1 MSQQNIAEA
10 TGMVAPNIAK
20 TTVGSGTNVVKIVV
34 FMLVPELQPFVKLK
48 RCDGKSVAKVFYCG
62 VSKKPFPQYAEDE
75 QEILSSIALDYR
87 VKSVDSILLKYERYY
102 PDHQTRK
109 VFNDILGF
117 RAFCDSY
124 DQILEEESSQFR
136 IADMSSGKAV
146 DDGYRGVHVY
156 YQKSGKY
163 YPIEIQFNTLFDR
176 QLNNWLHDYLYKKDY
191 PIETGRIM
199 REKYESGLIRNE
211 HEFKEVLNNVLS
223 GSERS

>member
-1 MSQQNIAEA
+1 MCYL
-10 TGMVAPNIAK
+10 VAKDRDAHGCFALK
-20 TTVGSGTNVVKIVV
+20 TTHGKH
-34 FMLVPELQPFVKLK
+34 LVELK
-48 RCDGKSVAKVFYCG
+48 RELNKAVGYKG
-62 VSKKPFPQYAEDE
+62 VQLVTISRPTAYGEYAPYHFVDTE
-75 QEILSSIALDYR
+75 QEFQT
-87 VKSVDSILLKYERYY
+87 Y

-109 VFNDILGF
+109 VFNDVLGF

-124 DQILEEESSQFR
+124 DQILDEDSSQFR

-156 YQKSGKY
+156 YQKSGKH

-176 QLNNWLHDYLYKKDY
+176 QLNNWLHDYLYKKNY
-191 PIETGRIM
+191 PIDIGKIM
-199 REKYESGLIRNE
+199 RKKYEHGLIRNE